1 MKHCNI
7 GGQAVLE
14 GVMMK
19 APDAMAIAVRR
30 SDGTISLVDAP
41 VRSIKDKY
49 SILKIP
55 VLRGIIT
62 FGETLVLGV
71 RSLMTSAELFGG
83 DAAEE
88 YTPSKLETFIAK
100 RTGRSAEDIMIFFAV
115 VLAVALA
122 LVLFVGV
129 PTLAAGFLK
138 GQVGHVLLNLI
149 EGGIRLSVFLLYI
162 LLISR
167 MKDIARVF
175 QYHGAE
181 HKTIHCYEHEEPLT
195 VDNVRCHS
203 TLHPRCGT
211 SFLLIV
217 MVISIFVFSLLGM
230 QNFWL
235 KIAGRILLL
244 PLIAGISYEIIRFAG
259 RSTSSL
265 VAWLMTPGLML
276 QKLTTR
282 EPDDDQLEVA
292 IEAFL
297 AATGQK
303 TKEPLNHGTGEDCKP
318 FDRRSAP
325 LEGGEPSSGLAGGGS
340 AAL

>member
-1 MKHCNI
+1 MKRCQI

-30 SDGTISLVDAP
+30 LDGTISLVDAP
-41 VRSIKDKY
+41 VRSMKDKH
-49 SILKIP
+49 SILRIP

-83 DAAEE
+83 DAAEA

-100 RTGRSAEDIMIFFAV
+100 RTGRKAEDVMIYFAV
-115 VLAVALA
+115 FLAVVFA
-122 LVLFVGV
+122 LVLFVGM
-129 PTLAAGFLK
+129 PTLAVSFLR
-138 GQVGHVLLNLI
+138 GRVGHLLLNLM
-149 EGGIRLSVFLLYI
+149 EGGIRLTVFLIYVV
-162 LLISR
+162 LISR

-195 VDNVRCHS
+195 VDNARRHS

-217 MVISIFVFSLLGM
+217 MVISIFIFSLLGM

-259 RSTSSL
+259 RSTSPL
-265 VAWLMTPGLML
+265 MAWLMTPGLML

-303 TKEPLNHGTGEDCKP
+303 AKEPLKHGTGEAYHP
-318 FDRRSAP
+318 FDGRPAP
-325 LEGGEPSSGLAGGGS
+325 LAEGAPAGGLAGGRS